1 MSTPLRR
8 LATAFLVLMAVAP
21 AARTPAAPLG
31 TGFTYQGQL
40 TDDGAPVNGPV
51 TLRFTLW
58 TAAGSGTP
66 PVGGVQVGAADVVG
80 DVVVANG
87 LFTVLVNDG
96 GEFGAGAYNGDERW
110 LQIEV
115 CDDAACATATPLSP
129 RQPLTATPYARFAA
143 APWQV
148 SGSTLSYSGGN
159 VGIGTNTPEKKLTVA
174 GDMELGV
181 DSADYRHLRLG
192 GGNSS
197 GFLYGSFPAFGDG
210 IHLGY
215 NFYADPAGAPHLPIP
230 GQQTSRLTLGY
241 GHIAL
246 AIGSLNAAPVNRLTV
261 ATDGNIGIG
270 TDAPAARLDVRGDVK
285 LGSAG
290 QFFAAGGQEN
300 LRIVRGVVGSD
311 GSAAHGSGY
320 TSTRTATGVYVITL
334 TSPFPSWATVTAT
347 AGSAS
352 PVFITS
358 SASTVTSGVTLR
370 AFDAA
375 GSPVNTLFNFII
387 AGPR

>member
-1 MSTPLRR
+1 MFTRLHR
-8 LATAFLVLMAVAP
+8 LAPAFLVLIAAAP
-21 AARTPAAPLG
+21 SGRAQTAPLG

-40 TDDGAPVNGPV
+40 TDDGAPVSGPV

-58 TAAGSGTP
+58 TAAGSGSP
-66 PVGGVQVGAADVVG
+66 PTGGVQVGAADVVG

-87 LFTVLVNDG
+87 LFTVLVNDS
-96 GEFGAGAYNGDERW
+96 GEFGAGATNGDERW
-110 LQIEV
+110 LQVEV
-115 CDDAACATATPLSP
+115 CDDPACAAATALSP

-143 APWQV
+143 GPWQV
-148 SGSTLSYSGGN
+148 TGTTLFYNGGN
-159 VGIGTNTPEKKLTVA
+159 VGIGTDTPEKKLTVA

-181 DSADYRHLRLG
+181 GSADYRHLRLG

-215 NFYADPAGAPHLPIP
+215 NFYADPSGAPQLPIP

-241 GHIAL
+241 GKIAL

-290 QFFAAGGQEN
+290 QYFAPGGQEN
-300 LRIVRGVVGSD
+300 LRIIRGVVASD
-311 GSAAHGSGY
+311 GAASHGSGY
-320 TSTRTATGVYVITL
+320 TSTRTATGVYVITI
-334 TSPFPSWATVTAT
+334 TTPFPSWATVTAT
-347 AGSAS
+347 AATSS

-375 GSPVNTLFNFII
+375 GSPVNTLFNFVI